1 MIFDPLE
8 SDDMKRTDKGM
19 IPKYI
24 LKILV
29 GGSTALLILSIY
41 VLCFSNSGVH
51 ITNTTNATDYK
62 WEANQGKSKTDEGF
76 AWITLDED
84 GFNNRSI
91 PDSID
96 ILIMGSSHME
106 AVNISQDENVGTL
119 LSETIKDKNIYNIG
133 VSGHTIYTCVQNI
146 SDAVNY
152 YSPSDYVILETSEIL
167 LNKESML
174 SVVDN
179 EYPEI
184 QSYDSGIVYLL
195 QKKLPVVKA
204 VYKALDDWRS
214 ADSRSV
220 AVNEETRKIDTEYTD
235 ILSQFLSK
243 AASGVSTSGAKLII
257 FYHPTTEIDE
267 EGDLINTTD
276 QEALS
281 AFQEACDKNDIIF
294 VDMTPD
300 FERMYEEEHILAHG
314 FINTAVGTGH
324 LNKYGHKAIAE
335 RLAEV
340 IGGEK

>member
-1 MIFDPLE
+1 MDSQNPC
-8 SDDMKRTDKGM
+8 
-19 IPKYI
+19 
-24 LKILV
+24 
-29 GGSTALLILSIY
+29 GGGTALLILSIY

-51 ITNTTNATDYK
+51 ITNMTNATDYK
-62 WEANQGKSKTDEGF
+62 WESYQKKSKTDEGF

-96 ILIMGSSHME
+96 ILLMGSSHME

-119 LSETIKDKNIYNIG
+119 LNETIKDKNIYNIG

-146 SDAVNY
+146 SDAANY
-152 YSPSDYVILETSEIL
+152 YSPSDFVIFETESIS
-167 LNKESML
+167 LNQESML
-174 SVVDN
+174 SVLDN

-184 QSYDSGIVYLL
+184 QSHDSGIVYLL

-204 VYKALDDWRS
+204 LYKALDDWRS

-220 AVNEETRKIDTEYTD
+220 AVNEETSKIDSEYTD
-235 ILSQFLSK
+235 ILNQFLSK
-243 AASGVSTSGAKLII
+243 ATSGVSSSGAKLII
-257 FYHPTTEIDE
+257 FYHPTTRIDE
-267 EGDLINTTD
+267 DGNLLNKTD
-276 QEALS
+276 PDALS
-281 AFQEACDKNDIIF
+281 AFQDACDKNEIIF

-300 FERMYEEEHILAHG
+300 FEKMYEEEHILAHG

-324 LNKYGHKAIAE
+324 INKYGHKAIAE

-340 IGGEK
+340 IGGED

>member
-1 MIFDPLE
+1 
-8 SDDMKRTDKGM
+8 MKITDKST
-19 IPKYI
+19 IPKSI
-24 LKILV
+24 VKILV
-29 GGSTALLILSIY
+29 GGGTALLILSLY

-62 WEANQGKSKTDEGF
+62 WESYQKKSKTDEGF

-96 ILIMGSSHME
+96 ILLMGSSHME
-106 AVNISQDENVGTL
+106 AVNINQDENVGTL
-119 LSETIKDKNIYNIG
+119 LNETLNDKNLYNIG

-146 SDAVNY
+146 SDAVYY

-167 LNKESML
+167 LNKKSML

-184 QSYDSGIVYLL
+184 PSYDSGIVYIL

-204 VYKALDDWRS
+204 LYKALDDWRS
-214 ADSRSV
+214 ADNRSV
-220 AVNEETRKIDTEYTD
+220 ANKSVPKEVDSEYID
-235 ILSQFLSK
+235 ILNQFLSK

-281 AFQEACDKNDIIF
+281 AFQDACDKNGIIF

-335 RLAEV
+335 RLTEV
-340 IGGEK
+340 IGGEN